1 MLREDYIVG
10 FLIFWII
17 VAVIALLLGASNKNT
32 DSNKIE
38 NLEITLR
45 NKNQEIELLNKIIS
59 QKEEIIKLQDGLIL
73 KLQNELKKNENEE
86 DVKK

>member
-10 FLIFWII
+10 FLIFLII
-17 VAVIALLLGASNKNT
+17 IAVIALLLGASNKNA

-38 NLEITLR
+38 NLEITIR

-73 KLQNELKKNENEE
+73 KLQNELKKNEE
-86 DVKK
+86 DIKK

>member
-17 VAVIALLLGASNKNT
+17 VAVIALLLGASNKNS

-45 NKNQEIELLNKIIS
+45 NKNQEIELLNKLIS

-73 KLQNELKKNENEE
+73 KLQNELKKNEE